1 MKGRRKEDVLAA
13 VQEDTERM
21 LSSPDGTAQWSHAAA
36 LADRLQMD
44 RANVARELNLL
55 YQNGQLIKIQGK
67 PTYFLSRFHL
77 EQHFPTAF
85 FPSTLPK
92 GCDIQGFASASAL
105 PVQSKED
112 PADVPVL
119 LDTLIGARCTL
130 RDEILR
136 AKAAVMYPSHDL
148 HTLIYGNIGV
158 GKGEL
163 AHRMYLHAVA
173 VGSIAEDAPYIV
185 VNCREY
191 EASPQSFLNQ
201 LFGYSKDVSLKG
213 GKSRRGLIERAAGG
227 LLCLNGVEKLPP
239 AVQHSLMTLIDKKTF
254 TRIGEPSVTRYATVM
269 IVAISTDPP
278 DAPSISLLQQHFP
291 VLIHVPDLEKW
302 DLHELAEV
310 VITRFQEESTTT
322 GLCFRLRA
330 DALAAFLRASYA
342 DNLGSLYRAIRTTCA
357 LVYMRHSS
365 MLPHSKI
372 IEITLGSFR
381 PDFLEGIRPDA
392 RADHEISALLTE
404 LELEYITFTPKGFS
418 TNRYSESMFM
428 DRLHQ
433 YGTVT
438 AAKAPPEQESVTI
451 LALLHG
457 ETVAEQM
464 ADYVNAAVGQ
474 PCVTGISY
482 GVNASLASLRTT
494 ILDALQQRDCSAG
507 VLILAD
513 MEPLTGLNELL
524 FRNTGIHSATVANV
538 SLPVLLAVA
547 EASRQPEITLH
558 LLAEEARSLVSAAPL
573 ERGSDFLDNTIKK
586 MLIPTLTFLNPQKAC
601 SVLGST
607 LTALLIDFGIAPAN
621 DITVK
626 FIFHCAHML
635 ERLIR
640 SEPLK
645 FDGLKAFI
653 NANSA
658 FFAKLEKHMQYP
670 AELFGVSI
678 PASEL
683 AYVAEILLPYFDS

>member
-1 MKGRRKEDVLAA
+1 MLAA

-254 TRIGEPSVTRYATVM
+254 TRIGEPSVTQ
-269 IVAISTDPP
+269 
-278 DAPSISLLQQHFP
+278 L
-291 VLIHVPDLEKW
+291 
-302 DLHELAEV
+302 
-310 VITRFQEESTTT
+310 
-322 GLCFRLRA
+322 
-330 DALAAFLRASYA
+330 
-342 DNLGSLYRAIRTTCA
+342 
-357 LVYMRHSS
+357 
-365 MLPHSKI
+365 
-372 IEITLGSFR
+372 
-381 PDFLEGIRPDA
+381 
-392 RADHEISALLTE
+392 
-404 LELEYITFTPKGFS
+404 
-418 TNRYSESMFM
+418 
-428 DRLHQ
+428 
-433 YGTVT
+433 
-438 AAKAPPEQESVTI
+438 
-451 LALLHG
+451 
-457 ETVAEQM
+457 
-464 ADYVNAAVGQ
+464 
-474 PCVTGISY
+474 
-482 GVNASLASLRTT
+482 
-494 ILDALQQRDCSAG
+494 
-507 VLILAD
+507 
-513 MEPLTGLNELL
+513 
-524 FRNTGIHSATVANV
+524 
-538 SLPVLLAVA
+538 
-547 EASRQPEITLH
+547 
-558 LLAEEARSLVSAAPL
+558 
-573 ERGSDFLDNTIKK
+573 
-586 MLIPTLTFLNPQKAC
+586 
-601 SVLGST
+601 
-607 LTALLIDFGIAPAN
+607 
-621 DITVK
+621 
-626 FIFHCAHML
+626 
-635 ERLIR
+635 
-640 SEPLK
+640 
-645 FDGLKAFI
+645 
-653 NANSA
+653 
-658 FFAKLEKHMQYP
+658 
-670 AELFGVSI
+670 
-678 PASEL
+678 
-683 AYVAEILLPYFDS
+683 